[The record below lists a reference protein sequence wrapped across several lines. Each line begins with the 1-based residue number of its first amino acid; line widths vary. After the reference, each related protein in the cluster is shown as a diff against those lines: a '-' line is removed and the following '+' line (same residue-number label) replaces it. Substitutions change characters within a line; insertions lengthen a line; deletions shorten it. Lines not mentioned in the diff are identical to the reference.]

1 MWRTFD
7 GGGNRGGGGGGIGI
21 GGCDVYSGGVCGAG
35 FGEEEDEHD
44 PIPCSC
50 QGIRVLFTLDTLD
63 SWCPHL
69 QQQSFVSQL
78 ELVQGHNHHLPHH
91 QRHKQNHSED
101 STLNSFYAK
110 EELDPI

>member
-1 MWRTFD
+1 MIVVVVLVVVVVVMFMVVFVVLVLVRKK
-7 GGGNRGGGGGGIGI
+7 
-21 GGCDVYSGGVCGAG
+21 
-35 FGEEEDEHD
+35 DEHD

-91 QRHKQNHSED
+91 RCHQKNHSED
-101 STLNSFYAK
+101 PTLNSFYAK
-110 EELDPI
+110 EELDSI